1 MGRTGTAEL
10 TVSSPA
16 SDVFGLLTDIDRLPE
31 WNTIIVKVVERPETL
46 SPGAEWVVQLK
57 ALGNRWESRSTID
70 EYDPGRFVF
79 SYRSQTDDGNPSY
92 TRWRWTV
99 EAAGGGHC
107 RPTGGRGL
115 PPQAVR
121 RPAPLGRVPT
131 PPLERRDPP
140 PLDSPAR
147 APRGGGRLPEI
158 Y

>member
-70 EYDPGRFVF
+70 EYDPAASSFPTGRKP
-79 SYRSQTDDGNPSY
+79 TTG
-92 TRWRWTV
+92 TRRTR
-99 EAAGGGHC
+99 AGGG
-107 RPTGGRGL
+107 P
-115 PPQAVR
+115 
-121 RPAPLGRVPT
+121 
-131 PPLERRDPP
+131 
-140 PLDSPAR
+140 SK
-147 APRGGGRLPEI
+147 RLPAVSRASR
-158 Y
+158 